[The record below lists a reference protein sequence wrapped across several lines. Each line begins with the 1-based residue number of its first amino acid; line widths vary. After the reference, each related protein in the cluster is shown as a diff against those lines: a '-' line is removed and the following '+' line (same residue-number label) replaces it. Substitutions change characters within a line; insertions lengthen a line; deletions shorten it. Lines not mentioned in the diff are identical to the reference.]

1 MNKTRSKDLTMMAIC
16 LALLVVC
23 SKISIP
29 IGSIPLTLQTF
40 AVFIIALVLGV
51 KKSVIVFITYIVMG
65 LIGIPVFSTG
75 GGIQYVFM
83 PSFGFIIGF
92 LLAAPVIG
100 IGSKSNQFY
109 TKYIVSIIG
118 LLIINISGVIYMY
131 LIFNYYKNVSKDL
144 LNIIQIGV
152 LPFIVKDI
160 FTAILSCLIYSRIKV
175 LLYKDNKCNELLLN
189 DTK

>member
-1 MNKTRSKDLTMMAIC
+1 MNRIRIKDLVMMAVC

-29 IGSIPLTLQTF
+29 IGPIPLTLQTF
-40 AVFIIALVLGV
+40 AVFIISLVLGV
-51 KKSVIVFITYIVMG
+51 KKSVVVFLTYIILG

-109 TKYIVSIIG
+109 TKYIFSMIG
-118 LLIINISGVIYMY
+118 LLIINICGVIYMY

-144 LNIIQIGV
+144 LNILQIGV

-160 FTAILSCLIYSRIKV
+160 FTVILSCLIYSRIKV
-175 LLYKDNKCNELLLN
+175 LLYRDNKYTELELNE
-189 DTK
+189 TK